1 MQDKSF
7 NQWSLNK
14 YRYKESN
21 MSSNHNI
28 KILGIAIGAVM
39 LPVFSS
45 PFYAKEIKKPN
56 IQNKIS
62 PSRSYWLHS
71 VIPDEGL
78 CGNKMQP
85 NMPVIIKEAENG
97 NEFAAFRLGQLY
109 RAGSWGIVQDID
121 KARHWFERA
130 AKGGQ
135 RSAKIIMGQAYEFG
149 RLKLQFDARRAI
161 EYYKSANKLKFE
173 SDISDRIVQLQKTL
187 ESP

>member
-1 MQDKSF
+1 
-7 NQWSLNK
+7 
-14 YRYKESN
+14 
-21 MSSNHNI
+21 MSSNNI
-28 KILGIAIGAVM
+28 KILGIAIGAVVI
-39 LPVFSS
+39 PFFSS
-45 PFYAKEIKKPN
+45 PFYAKEIHKTN
-56 IQNKIS
+56 IQNNTFLS
-62 PSRSYWLHS
+62 TSYWLHS

-85 NMPVIIKEAENG
+85 NMAVITKEAENG

-109 RAGSWGIVQDID
+109 RAGSWGVVQDIY

-135 RSAKIIMGQAYEFG
+135 RSAQIIMGQAYEFG

-161 EYYKSANKLKFE
+161 AYYKLANKLKFE
-173 SDISDRIVQLQKTL
+173 SDINDRIVQLKKIL